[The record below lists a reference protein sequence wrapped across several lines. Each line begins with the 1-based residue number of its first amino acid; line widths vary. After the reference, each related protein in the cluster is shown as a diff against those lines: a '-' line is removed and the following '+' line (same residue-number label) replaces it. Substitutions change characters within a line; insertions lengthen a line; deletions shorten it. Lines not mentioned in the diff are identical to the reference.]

1 MDPILGVLNRGG
13 GLLAAQIAG
22 RVYPGDEADRAV
34 LTGILSRVFRGAN
47 NMLWPAF
54 RRTLLR
60 NVNQAVLSRLGRERT
75 EALYGEIET
84 QINRVARQ
92 HDIDTQPGWLTIGE
106 QQAADSVPE
115 HLREDAIRNAPM
127 EETPEQ
133 QEVRR
138 RHRAHYF
145 PGKSF
150 LNLPWLEDVVEMPLA
165 V

>member
-34 LTGILSRVFRGAN
+34 LTGILSRVFAMAN
-47 NMLWPAF
+47 NMVWPAF
-54 RRTLLR
+54 RTTLLR

-92 HDIDTQPGWLTIGE
+92 NGIDTEPGWLTIAE
-106 QQAADSVPE
+106 QQAADAVPE
-115 HLREDAIRNAPM
+115 HLREREIRNAPL
-127 EETPEQ
+127 ELTPEE
-133 QEVRR
+133 QEVQR
-138 RHRAHYF
+138 RHREHF
-145 PGKSF
+145 GQGKSF